1 MSFFPSKSH
10 HGGNATGAGVALL
23 VAFSS
28 AWAVDWAAPPDPL
41 ILPAP
46 REQHIEFVPV
56 FLQADDPVGGT
67 AKFLM
72 GMGGQSINESP
83 TEVEVGG
90 SFRTTRDGTADWFFY
105 MAKTEV
111 TANLFNAVMRSAGQP
126 AKQFSGAGDLPAVGL
141 TYLEVQNFLDAYN
154 RWLSNKAGDVL
165 PADED
170 GLKAFLRLP
179 TEQEWEFAA
188 RGGRKV
194 SAGEFSRKTPY
205 GEEPLEEFEWFSGP
219 SSSHNELQPAG
230 KLKPNSLGLHDML
243 GNASEMTGSPFQLK
257 AGQGPTGGLVKRGG
271 NFRTRPEDLRSSL
284 RGEFAQYDVSGD
296 NKGVPELGFR
306 LVLAAPIFSDIAR
319 VEELENLMA
328 QDSAELISSEE
339 NAVNAKSGLINRRLE
354 SPSHYP
360 WKTNI
365 LAKLF
370 FVGEPIDLGIKNS
383 KPRGHSF
390 RSQSVWDKD
399 WIGNYGGVDDPDPG
413 KRRGY
418 IPLAFVPRQNP
429 FYVAL
434 PYNDVGEGA
443 TKPEAPRVIPWFRA
457 AFVRAGRS
465 VCKGRWVVIRHRGR
479 EAYAQWEDCGPFRT
493 DHWQYVFANRRPLPE
508 GDNEP
513 ASAIKIGLSSIDSGP
528 GICVSPA
535 VRDYLGLDGTALCD
549 WRFVEFREVPR
560 GPWDQYGDNNTFVI
574 LRRRSELRSESSSDA
589 QQNNKEAKSIRAP
602 FGMKW
607 GSSPASIKQN
617 LDKASAK
624 IIHREVN
631 ADSREIW
638 SVDGIRQEGLTLTRF
653 FFSESGL
660 EEIRLHYERS
670 GWSHDRILRWVQV
683 VKQQADGK
691 YGMPASVSPGNTEG
705 DGKILAAWRW
715 TSGESSLLLL
725 HYLSNE
731 DGRSADQ
738 VVLGYT
744 RNLQQ
749 PVSAN

>member
-46 REQHIEFVPV
+46 REQHVEFVPV
-56 FLQADDPVGGT
+56 FLQADDPVRGT
-67 AKFLM
+67 AKFVM

-111 TANLFNAVMRSAGQP
+111 TADLFNAVMRSAGQP

-179 TEQEWEFAA
+179 MEQEWEFAA

-194 SAGEFSRKTPY
+194 SADEFARKTPY
-205 GEEPLEEFEWFSGP
+205 GEEPLEEFEWFGGP
-219 SSSHNELQPAG
+219 SSSHNELQAVG
-230 KLKPNSLGLHDML
+230 KLKPNPLGLHDML

-257 AGQGPTGGLVKRGG
+257 VGKGQTGGLAKRGG

-284 RGEFAQYDVSGD
+284 RGEFAQYDMSGD

-306 LVLAAPIFSDIAR
+306 LVLAAPIFPDPVR
-319 VEELENLMA
+319 VGELEELLKEQDPATDAAPQSSGNASFGAPVWSTAHGLVVYARDAGKDWGNVVIVRHAFWESSRWNYADSFYAHLAQISVREGQQIKRGERLGSIGNNDGALEAHLHFEIRKNLEIGINTDGYPKDLDNYHRPYDYIVARRQLAGGNRRVRVALGSGFIATRSADGFDLPVGKPDAKGYQRLRGVVVGAHMGDDWQVMDTPSAPKGENLPIADQSA
-328 QDSAELISSEE
+328 QSAP
-339 NAVNAKSGLINRRLE
+339 
-354 SPSHYP
+354 SPV
-360 WKTNI
+360 T
-365 LAKLF
+365 
-370 FVGEPIDLGIKNS
+370 
-383 KPRGHSF
+383 
-390 RSQSVWDKD
+390 
-399 WIGNYGGVDDPDPG
+399 
-413 KRRGY
+413 
-418 IPLAFVPRQNP
+418 
-429 FYVAL
+429 AL
-434 PYNDVGEGA
+434 PS
-443 TKPEAPRVIPWFRA
+443 TRA
-457 AFVRAGRS
+457 A
-465 VCKGRWVVIRHRGR
+465 
-479 EAYAQWEDCGPFRT
+479 E
-493 DHWQYVFANRRPLPE
+493 
-508 GDNEP
+508 
-513 ASAIKIGLSSIDSGP
+513 IK
-528 GICVSPA
+528 
-535 VRDYLGLDGTALCD
+535 
-549 WRFVEFREVPR
+549 
-560 GPWDQYGDNNTFVI
+560 
-574 LRRRSELRSESSSDA
+574 
-589 QQNNKEAKSIRAP
+589 AP
-602 FGMKW
+602 FQMKW
-607 GSSPASIKQN
+607 GSSPASIKQQI
-617 LDKASAK
+617 DKSSAK

-691 YGMPASVSPGNTEG
+691 YGMPASVSPENVEG
-705 DGKILAAWRW
+705 DGRILAAWRW
-715 TSGESSLLLL
+715 TSGDSSLLLL
-725 HYLSNE
+725 HYLSDE

-738 VVLGYT
+738 VVLGYA